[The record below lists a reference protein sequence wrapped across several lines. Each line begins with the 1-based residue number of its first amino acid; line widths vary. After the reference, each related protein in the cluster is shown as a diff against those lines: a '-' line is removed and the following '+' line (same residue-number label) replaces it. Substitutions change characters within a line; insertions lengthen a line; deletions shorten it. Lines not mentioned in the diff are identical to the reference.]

1 MKKLILASGS
11 PRRKELLGNMGYE
24 FEVIT
29 SEVDETLNV
38 ENDLVEEIKKLYRI
52 RWNKETSFLIV
63 KLMLYLRTIV
73 KLSLLVQTPW

>member
-11 PRRKELLGNMGYE
+11 PRRKELLGNLGYE

-38 ENDLVEEIKKLYRI
+38 ENDLVEEIKKLSYA
-52 RWNKETSFLIV
+52 KELIC
-63 KLMLYLRTIV
+63 YGE
-73 KLSLLVQTPW
+73 

>member
-38 ENDLVEEIKKLYRI
+38 ENDLVEEIKKL
-52 RWNKETSFLIV
+52 IV